1 MVKGMNGNEKC
12 THWHGIYDSRWK
24 GVVWS
29 GVDDGADEQNKT
41 EYSIRIIISVF
52 NIVAPKT
59 KWEISIFNI
68 DLLLSVPLP
77 SHIYTQMRDKK
88 WNRRWPIHLK
98 LVTIHSTKMHDSLLL
113 LRLFLFRW
121 FYVRVSMCA
130 CFPSIRLSFA
140 YSHVCVIVVQV
151 LLLSFKNLNKCHFLR
166 FIRYIYR
173 VHTSSTHIIDYD
185 GLAPAVNRDRE
196 RESRRIYYSQWVSFR
211 SVLLSFSVYIIYM
224 RTRPPARAIHY
235 HQKLIFVLAY

>member
-1 MVKGMNGNEKC
+1 M
-12 THWHGIYDSRWK
+12 
-24 GVVWS
+24 
-29 GVDDGADEQNKT
+29 
-41 EYSIRIIISVF
+41 
-52 NIVAPKT
+52 
-59 KWEISIFNI
+59 
-68 DLLLSVPLP
+68 
-77 SHIYTQMRDKK
+77 
-88 WNRRWPIHLK
+88 K

-196 RESRRIYYSQWVSFR
+196 RTAE
-211 SVLLSFSVYIIYM
+211 YIIVNVCPFDLFYSLS
-224 RTRPPARAIHY
+224 RCISFICALVRPPVPY
-235 HQKLIFVLAY
+235 TTTKN

>member
-1 MVKGMNGNEKC
+1 MRNIYLQYWFIALC
-12 THWHGIYDSRWK
+12 TIAVTY
-24 GVVWS
+24 
-29 GVDDGADEQNKT
+29 
-41 EYSIRIIISVF
+41 
-52 NIVAPKT
+52 
-59 KWEISIFNI
+59 
-68 DLLLSVPLP
+68 
-77 SHIYTQMRDKK
+77 IYTQMRDKK

-121 FYVRVSMCA
+121 FYVRVRSMCA

-196 RESRRIYYSQWVSFR
+196 RESRRIYYSQCVSFR
-211 SVLLSFSVYIIYM
+211 SVLLSFSVYIIYAHSSA
-224 RTRPPARAIHY
+224 RPCHTLPPKID
-235 HQKLIFVLAY
+235 ICTS